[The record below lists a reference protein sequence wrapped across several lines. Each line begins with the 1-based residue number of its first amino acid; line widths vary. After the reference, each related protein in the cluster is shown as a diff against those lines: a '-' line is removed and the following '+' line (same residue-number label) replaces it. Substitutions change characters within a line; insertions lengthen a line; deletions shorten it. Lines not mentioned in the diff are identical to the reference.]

1 MKRVALLL
9 FAVLVMASLAVA
21 QASGTQAQNAPA
33 AQSGAAQSQTPGQPG
48 TPAAPPAKHPPQ
60 AKTQPEFDAYKA
72 AAANTDPAAMEKA
85 ADDFAA
91 KFPDS
96 ELRVLLYKNATRL
109 YQNSNNADKMMD
121 MAHKALAISPDDPES
136 LIAVAEVL
144 TERTRDTDLDRDQK
158 LAEARED
165 VEKALKSIDTDVPA
179 GVPADK
185 IEMYKNL
192 VRSNAYSILGTLEFN
207 KNSYPAAESAF
218 RKSLDSFPQQP
229 DPITVLRLAI
239 SLDKQDKYADALN
252 YANQAVQ
259 LTPEGSN
266 AGTLARRER
275 DRLLALNN
283 KPATPGGTTTPAQS
297 TTTPPKQ

>member
-109 YQNSNNADKMMD
+109 YQNSNNADKLNE
-121 MAHKALAISPDDPES
+121 MA
-136 LIAVAEVL
+136 
-144 TERTRDTDLDRDQK
+144 TQ
-158 LAEARED
+158 
-165 VEKALKSIDTDVPA
+165 
-179 GVPADK
+179 
-185 IEMYKNL
+185 
-192 VRSNAYSILGTLEFN
+192 
-207 KNSYPAAESAF
+207 
-218 RKSLDSFPQQP
+218 
-229 DPITVLRLAI
+229 
-239 SLDKQDKYADALN
+239 
-252 YANQAVQ
+252 
-259 LTPEGSN
+259 
-266 AGTLARRER
+266 
-275 DRLLALNN
+275 
-283 KPATPGGTTTPAQS
+283 
-297 TTTPPKQ
+297 